1 MKIGCER
8 GPLCLPH
15 SKPKGWSREPERSF
29 LTPASVTQ
37 AAQLLLRARH
47 TDIPLESLPTESRPT
62 DMAAGYAIQRMAAR
76 LRGLDIAGFKVGLT
90 NLRAQRAAGTTEPI
104 VGRLAAADIRRSPAR
119 LHVAKRR
126 IVEAEVIFEVAH
138 DLPTGQAP
146 FTSEQV
152 AEALGAAYAGIE
164 VCASRFTSDDLPIAH
179 VISDN
184 SNAEFLV
191 VGEAL
196 PSSFIARLI
205 DLPVTLSR
213 RGQDQVQGSTAN
225 VLGQPLL
232 SVTWLAI
239 WLAREGEGLKRGQL
253 IASGSCTGMVE
264 AATDDLVVARFGS
277 YAQAIVE
284 FAPKSTDPEGTS

>member
-1 MKIGCER
+1 
-8 GPLCLPH
+8 
-15 SKPKGWSREPERSF
+15 
-29 LTPASVTQ
+29 LTPANASQ
-37 AAQLLLRARH
+37 AAQLLLRARR
-47 TDIPLESLPTESRPT
+47 TGIPLEGLPMELRPT
-62 DMAAGYAIQRMAAR
+62 GIAAGYEIQRTAAR
-76 LRGLDIAGFKVGLT
+76 LRGLHLAGFKVGLT
-90 NLRAQRAAGTTEPI
+90 NLRAQRAAGTIEPI
-104 VGRLAAADIRRSPAR
+104 VGRLAAVDIRRSPVR
-119 LHVAKRR
+119 LHVAERR
-126 IVEAEVIFEVAH
+126 IVESEVIFEVAR
-138 DLPTGQAP
+138 DLPARQAP

-179 VISDN
+179 VIADN
-184 SNAEFLV
+184 SNAELLV

-196 PSSFIARLI
+196 PSSLIARMV

-213 RGQDQVQGSTAN
+213 RGQDAVQGSTGN

-232 SVTWLAI
+232 SVTWLAN
-239 WLAREGEGLKRGQL
+239 WLAQEGEGLERGQL

>member
-1 MKIGCER
+1 
-8 GPLCLPH
+8 
-15 SKPKGWSREPERSF
+15 
-29 LTPASVTQ
+29 LTPANASQ
-37 AAQLLLRARH
+37 AAQLLLRARR
-47 TDIPLESLPTESRPT
+47 TNVPLEGLPMESRPT
-62 DMAAGYAIQRMAAR
+62 DIAAGYAIQRTAAR

-90 NLRAQRAAGTTEPI
+90 NFRAQRAAGTTEPI
-104 VGRLAAADIRRSPAR
+104 VGRLAAPDIRRSPAL
-119 LHVAKRR
+119 LHVAERR
-126 IVEAEVIFEVAH
+126 VVEAEVIFEVAH
-138 DLPTGQAP
+138 DLPTRQSP

-152 AEALGAAYAGIE
+152 AKALGAAYAGIE
-164 VCASRFTSDDLPIAH
+164 VCASRFTSDDLSIAH
-179 VISDN
+179 VIADN

-196 PSSFIARLI
+196 PSSFIARPN

-213 RGQDQVQGSTAN
+213 RGQDPVQGTTAN

-232 SVTWLAI
+232 SVTWLAN
-239 WLAREGEGLKRGQL
+239 WLAQQGEGLERGQL

-284 FAPKSTDPEGTS
+284 FAPKSTDPEGTP